1 MVLESLVNVVKAERK
16 PSELVIIGF
25 FYTSAAILLSEWL
38 FHEYSTMTFVFFTAM
53 ASVPLLYNML
63 RYEEKKDLE
72 ISSERRLLKEHGK
85 AFKAFLYLFLG
96 ITVGSAFWYVVLPAN
111 TVMNVFESQTNTLIT
126 IRGHATNVGFDQ
138 QFNSFIKIFL
148 NNIQVMIFS
157 ALFSFLYGAGAIF
170 ILAWNASVIG
180 TAIGNF
186 VRGNLASYAHL
197 VGFEKLTQYFQI
209 ISIGLLKY
217 AIHGIP
223 EILAYIVAAL
233 GGGIISVAVINHDFR
248 TRKFEHII
256 LDSADLFL
264 ISIGLLLIAG
274 ILEVWV
280 TPLIF

>member
-1 MVLESLVNVVKAERK
+1 MVLESLINVVKAERK

-38 FHEYSTMTFVFFTAM
+38 FHEYSTMTFVFLTAM

-72 ISSERRLLKEHGK
+72 IPSEKRLLKEHGR

-96 ITVGSAFWYVVLPAN
+96 ITVASAFWYVVLPAN

-126 IRGHATNVGFDQ
+126 VRGHATNVAFEQ
-138 QFNSFIKIFL
+138 QFSSFIRIFL
-148 NNIQVMIFS
+148 NNVQVMIFS

-248 TRKFEHII
+248 TRKFEHVI

-264 ISIGLLLIAG
+264 LSIALLLIAG